1 MPIFFQVMKPT
12 YPIAIESIGNH
23 WPQESIRR
31 KDGYP
36 HYHWLQTEKGS
47 GYIHIHNETILL
59 QEGQGILMKPFIPHS
74 YHSNKDWITTF
85 VTFNGSLSDHFE
97 QILGKETYILSEDHE
112 QFSFRNWIDDAIKMH
127 LSETKEQ
134 QQLSIAC
141 YTFLLQLANTC
152 HTDAAFSSL
161 DPLYQTY
168 VSPVLEKLETQFDQ
182 PLSLDDLASE
192 LYFTPQYLCR
202 VFKKYTKETIFSYLL
217 TIRINKAKELLINHT
232 ELRIQDII
240 ALCGF
245 SDTSYFIAQ
254 FKKATGYTP
263 LQFRKLYIVHKQ

>member
-1 MPIFFQVMKPT
+1 MPIFFQIIPSSL
-12 YPIAIESIGNH
+12 PISIESIGNH
-23 WPQESIRR
+23 WSQESIMR

-36 HYHWLQTEKGS
+36 YYHFLCTEKGS
-47 GYIHIHNETILL
+47 GYIHIQNETMLL
-59 QEGQGILMKPFIPHS
+59 QEGQGILIKPFIPHS
-74 YHSNKDWITTF
+74 YHSDGDWITKF
-85 VTFNGSLSDHFE
+85 VTFNGSLSDAFI
-97 QILGKETYILSEDHE
+97 QIVGNENYLLCEDHE
-112 QFSFRNWIDDAIKMH
+112 TFYFQNWINQIIEMH
-127 LSETKEQ
+127 LSETTDSKQ
-134 QQLSIAC
+134 VSIAC
-141 YTFLLQLANTC
+141 YTFLLQLSNTC
-152 HTDAAFSSL
+152 HTDQASSSL

-168 VSPVLEKLETQFDQ
+168 VSPVLEKLETQYNH
-182 PLSLDDLASE
+182 PIRLEDLASE
-192 LYFTPQYLCR
+192 LYVTPQYLCR